1 MPTLD
6 YSEHYKRQKEPRI
19 EYELIDKRSFANSYT
34 TFITPK
40 ERQGPLKYF
49 VKSKRTSLEAHEAV
63 VEDFAGEFYKYS
75 RAWEEEIGG
84 VSSLSEI
91 TGNMNYL
98 RIIAMGERA
107 LPFIF
112 AELSKRP
119 APWFVA
125 LRAIT
130 RNDRVG
136 ADYPGDFRKKGM
148 AWLEW
153 GKKNGYL

>member
-1 MPTLD
+1 MPVLD

-19 EYELIDKRSFANSYT
+19 EYELVDRRSFADSYI
-34 TFITPK
+34 TFTTPK
-40 ERQGPLKYF
+40 ERQGPLNYL
-49 VKSKRTSLEAHEAV
+49 VKSKRTSLDYHEAG
-63 VEDFAGEFYKYS
+63 VEDYAVEFYKYS
-75 RAWEEEIGG
+75 RAWEEETGG

-91 TGNMNYL
+91 TGSMNYL

-130 RNDRVG
+130 RNDQIGVE
-136 ADYPGDFRKKGM
+136 YPGDFRRKGM

-153 GKKNGYL
+153 GKENGYI